1 MTARR
6 THARVAAVVAIAF
19 AAGGTGGA
27 HRSYATTAPGV
38 ISVSKLVIT
47 DRAVRIRIRRD
58 TWSSVAHYPRGA
70 EVRYDVS
77 NRGTRAYS
85 LDILGSVTGR
95 LAPGRQT
102 TILVAWT
109 HRGRFVFRALPKGAR
124 VVVWVA

>member
-1 MTARR
+1 MKTAL
-6 THARVAAVVAIAF
+6 VAIAVTIA
-19 AAGGTGGA
+19 AAGIVGA
-27 HRSYATTAPGV
+27 RRSHATTAPGV
-38 ISVSKLVIT
+38 VSVSKLLIT
-47 DRAVRIRIRRD
+47 DDAVKIRIRRH

-77 NRGTRAYS
+77 NRGTRTYR

-124 VVVWVA
+124 MVVVVA

>member
-1 MTARR
+1 VKLRA
-6 THARVAAVVAIAF
+6 AIALAI
-19 AAGGTGGA
+19 AAACVGGA
-27 HRSYATTAPGV
+27 GSSRATTAPGV
-38 ISVSKLVIT
+38 VSVSKLVIT
-47 DRAVRIRIRRD
+47 DRAVMIRIRRH
-58 TWSSVAHYPRGA
+58 TWVSVAHYSRGA

-109 HRGRFVFRALPKGAR
+109 HRGKFVFRALPNGAR

>member
-1 MTARR
+1 MKKAVAVIAVT
-6 THARVAAVVAIAF
+6 VAA
-19 AAGGTGGA
+19 AGIGGA
-27 HRSYATTAPGV
+27 QRLHATTAPGV
-38 ISVSKLVIT
+38 VSVSKLLIT
-47 DRAVRIRIRRD
+47 DDAVKIRIRRH

-77 NRGTRAYS
+77 NHGTRAYR

-124 VVVWVA
+124 MVVVVT

>member
-1 MTARR
+1 MKN
-6 THARVAAVVAIAF
+6 VLVAIAVAIA
-19 AAGGTGGA
+19 AAGIGGV
-27 HRSYATTAPGV
+27 HGSHATTAPGV
-38 ISVSKLVIT
+38 VSVSKLVIT
-47 DRAVRIRIRRD
+47 DDAVKIRIRRH

-102 TILVAWT
+102 SILVAWT
-109 HRGRFVFRALPKGAR
+109 HRGRFVFHALPKGAR
-124 VVVWVA
+124 VVVVVA

>member
-1 MTARR
+1 MRV
-6 THARVAAVVAIAF
+6 VAATASAIA
-19 AAGGTGGA
+19 ATGLGGA
-27 HRSYATTAPGV
+27 NGSRATTAPGV
-38 ISVSKLVIT
+38 VSVSKLVIT
-47 DRAVRIRIRRD
+47 DHAVMVRIRRHR
-58 TWSSVAHYPRGA
+58 WSSAVHYPRGA

-109 HRGRFVFRALPKGAR
+109 HRGKFVFRALPRGAR
-124 VVVWVA
+124 IVVWVA

>member
-1 MTARR
+1 VTKALV
-6 THARVAAVVAIAF
+6 AVAATIA
-19 AAGGTGGA
+19 ATCVGGA
-27 HRSYATTAPGV
+27 HRSHATTAPGV
-38 ISVSKLVIT
+38 VSVSKLLIT
-47 DRAVRIRIRRD
+47 DNAIRIRIRRH

-109 HRGRFVFRALPKGAR
+109 HRGRFVFRALPRGAR
-124 VVVWVA
+124 VVVVVA